1 MADIVVVKG
10 DPSPEELAALT
21 VAVLTVATA
30 SRCPAQPRSG
40 RRGPPAT
47 LDGRATVRA
56 CGCA

>member
-1 MADIVVVKG
+1 VTDIVVVKG

-30 SRCPAQPRSG
+30 SRCPAQSRPGHRA
-40 RRGPPAT
+40 PPAT
-47 LDGRATVRA
+47 IAGRAVVPP